1 MAFLTY
7 SFFLL
12 VGGLISYI
20 YLNSTTIK
28 ALNFNL
34 EEEKLSKD
42 SLKEKVY
49 KLEAINLQNEQNEKN
64 LVNVFEN
71 IASKILKEN
80 TADFSQTNQKE
91 IESML
96 KPFKENLSDFGQ
108 KMEHVKTQNTE
119 LKTQIDILKI
129 SSDSLSQDA
138 KNLTDALR
146 GNSKIQG
153 NWGEILLKRIL
164 ETSGLEE
171 GVNYTTQDCFTVE
184 GSRYFTD
191 CIVKLPENKNIIV
204 DSKVSLIPLQN
215 FYQANDENERSGRL
229 KELEQSIK
237 KHIDDLDKKAYHDI
251 PEIITADYILMFM
264 PVESAFNI
272 MMSEFDGIMD
282 YAWKKRVLIV
292 SPSSL
297 MVALRTVEMFW
308 RQEKQTKNIEEIVRI
323 GSNLYDKFA
332 GFVDDFDGIS
342 SGIDK
347 TKKSFDSAMNKIKGH
362 GGMAS
367 QAHKLIDLGAKA
379 KKQIPQELIEVE

>member
-1 MAFLTY
+1 MAILTD

-20 YLNSTTIK
+20 YLNLTTIK
-28 ALNFNL
+28 ALKLRL
-34 EEEKLSKD
+34 EEEKSTKD
-42 SLKEKVY
+42 TLKEELYQLK
-49 KLEAINLQNEQNEKN
+49 AINFQNEQNEKN

-80 TADFSQTNQKE
+80 TADFAQTNQKE
-91 IESML
+91 METML
-96 KPFKENLSDFGQ
+96 RPFKENLFEFGQ

-119 LKTQIDILKI
+119 LKTQIDTLKK
-129 SSDSLSQDA
+129 SSDTLSEDA

-146 GNSKIQG
+146 GSSKIQG
-153 NWGEILLKRIL
+153 NWGEIVLKRIL
-164 ETSGLEE
+164 EVSGLEE
-171 GVNYTTQDCFTVE
+171 GMGYSMQDCFTVE

-191 CIVKLPENKNIIV
+191 CIIKLPENKNIIV
-204 DSKVSLIPLQN
+204 DSKVSLIPLQKY
-215 FYQANDENERSGRL
+215 YQSQEGTERNGCL

-251 PEIITADYILMFM
+251 PDIMTADYVLMFM

-282 YAWKKRVLIV
+282 YAWKKRILIV

-308 RQEKQTKNIEEIVRI
+308 RQEKQTKNIDEIVRV
-323 GSNLYDKFA
+323 GGNLYDKFA
-332 GFVDDFDGIS
+332 GLLEDLNKVSTNFRIS
-342 SGIDK
+342 QDSLDK
-347 TKKSFDSAMNKIKGH
+347 AMNKIQGH
-362 GGMAS
+362 GGVAS
-367 QAHKLIDLGAKA
+367 QVQKLQDLGAKT

>member
-1 MAFLTY
+1 MEFLIY
-7 SFFLL
+7 GFFLL
-12 VGGLISYI
+12 VGVVVSYVGLK
-20 YLNSTTIK
+20 STTIK
-28 ALNFNL
+28 
-34 EEEKLSKD
+34 
-42 SLKEKVY
+42 SLKSDLQNEILEKNSM
-49 KLEAINLQNEQNEKN
+49 KEELFQLRTINLQNEQNEKN

-91 IESML
+91 LETML
-96 KPFKENLSDFGQ
+96 KPFKENLFEFGQ

-129 SSDSLSQDA
+129 SSESLSQDA

-171 GVNYTTQDCFTVE
+171 GMNYTMQDCFTVE
-184 GSRYFTD
+184 GARYFTD

-215 FYQANDENERSGRL
+215 FYQANDENERNGRL

-251 PEIITADYILMFM
+251 PDIITADYVLMFM

-272 MMSEFDGIMD
+272 MMTEFDDIMD
-282 YAWKKRVLIV
+282 YAWKKRILIV

-308 RQEKQTKNIEEIVRI
+308 RQEKQTKNIMEIVRI
-323 GSNLYDKFA
+323 GGNLYEKFA
-332 GFVDDFDGIS
+332 GFTDDFIKISGGI
-342 SGIDK
+342 
-347 TKKSFDSAMNKIKGH
+347 KKAQEGFDAAMNKIQGH

-367 QAHKLIDLGAKA
+367 QAQRLIELGAKT

>member
-1 MAFLTY
+1 MTFLAD

-12 VGGLISYI
+12 IGGIISYI
-20 YLNSTTIK
+20 YLNYTTIK
-28 ALNFNL
+28 ALKLNL
-34 EEEKLSKD
+34 DEEKQSKD
-42 SLKEKVY
+42 TLKEELYQLK
-49 KLEAINLQNEQNEKN
+49 AINFQNEQNEKN

-91 IESML
+91 METML
-96 KPFKENLSDFGQ
+96 KPFKENLFEFGQ

-119 LKTQIDILKI
+119 LKTQIDTLKK
-129 SSDSLSQDA
+129 SSDTLSEDA

-146 GNSKIQG
+146 GSSKIQG
-153 NWGEILLKRIL
+153 NWGEIVLKRIL
-164 ETSGLEE
+164 EVSGLEE
-171 GVNYTTQDCFTVE
+171 GMGYSMQDCFTVE

-204 DSKVSLIPLQN
+204 DSKVSLIPLQKY
-215 FYQANDENERSGRL
+215 YQSEEGNERNGCL

-237 KHIDDLDKKAYHDI
+237 KHIDDLDKKSYHDI
-251 PEIITADYILMFM
+251 PDIMTADYVLMFM

-282 YAWKKRVLIV
+282 YAWKKRILIV

-308 RQEKQTKNIEEIVRI
+308 RQEKQTKNIDEIVRV
-323 GSNLYDKFA
+323 GGNLYDKFA
-332 GFVDDFDGIS
+332 GLLEDLNKVSTNFRIS
-342 SGIDK
+342 QDSLDK
-347 TKKSFDSAMNKIKGH
+347 AMNKIQGH
-362 GGMAS
+362 GGVAS
-367 QAHKLIDLGAKA
+367 QVKRLQDLGAKT